1 MSQFTDESFEAIDME
16 SVADTA
22 LEEIQA
28 GMIVRGEVV
37 TVDSEFA
44 YVNVGTKSDGRIA
57 LEEFDNVPQVG
68 DVFNVKIMNKKIIDG
83 VYHCSRKAAD
93 YEKGWQ
99 EFLDFYN
106 QGNRIIKGKVK
117 SALSKGKIIDC
128 GFINAFLPYSL
139 TADLK
144 ALTESAEEYE
154 FVIKSFD
161 SKKRSVVV
169 SRKDYLDEE
178 GKKNWDAFAA
188 KYKEGDVVQGE
199 VVKFVE
205 FGAFIRIEGIDALL
219 HRNDMS
225 WKKVFKQRKLLKVG
239 ETREFL
245 ILSINRE
252 AGKISLGL
260 KQLKEDP
267 WSLVEQKYH
276 VNGTVKGKVVT
287 ITPVGAFVEIEEDV
301 EGFVSNSELSWTR
314 SNASAKDYLNKG
326 DVADF
331 QILSINGED
340 KKISLGY
347 KQLQPNPWDTIDQRF
362 PAGTVLTRAIKKVVK
377 FGYFVEL
384 EDGID
389 GLIHVSD
396 ITWDDTVKDPVSLY
410 KAGNEVEFIILE
422 INKREMKVSCGIKQL
437 SRSPWEIV
445 KEKYPPRTRVNGV
458 VSGITQFGVFIKID
472 DEVEG
477 LVHIS
482 EVSRNRVDNLND
494 HFKVGQQVE
503 AVVLD
508 VDVNK
513 KRLSLSIKHFEIMS
527 EKEEVSKILK
537 KTSPNT
543 VTLGD
548 MINIELGD
556 KK

>member
-1 MSQFTDESFEAIDME
+1 MSQITDENFEAIDME

-28 GMIVRGEVV
+28 GMIVKGEVV

-57 LEEFDNVPQVG
+57 LEEFEVAPQVG
-68 DVFNVKIMNKKIIDG
+68 DVFHVKLMNKKIVDG
-83 VYHCSRKAAD
+83 VYHFSKKAAD
-93 YEKGWQ
+93 YEKGWKD
-99 EFLDFYN
+99 FLEYYN
-106 QGNRIIKGKVK
+106 EGNRLIQGRIK
-117 SALSKGKIIDC
+117 SAINKGKIIDC

-139 TADLK
+139 TGDLK
-144 ALTESAEEYE
+144 TLSESSEEYT

-161 SKKRSVVV
+161 SKKKSVIV

-178 GKKNWDAFAA
+178 SRKNWELFVQQ
-188 KYKEGDVVQGE
+188 YNEGDIVEGE

-205 FGAFIRIEGIDALL
+205 FGAFVRIAGIDALL

-225 WKKVFKQRKLLKVG
+225 WKKVFKQRKLLKIG
-239 ETREFL
+239 EKRDFI
-245 ILSINRE
+245 ILSINKE

-267 WSLVEQKYH
+267 WARIEEKYQP
-276 VNGTVKGKVVT
+276 GTTVSGKVVT
-287 ITPVGAFVEIEEDV
+287 VTPVGAFVEIEEDV
-301 EGFVSNSELSWTR
+301 EGFVSNSELSWTKN
-314 SNASAKDYLNKG
+314 NASAKDYFNKN
-326 DVADF
+326 DVLDF
-331 QILSINGED
+331 QVLSINSEA

-347 KQLQPNPWDTIDQRF
+347 RQLQSNPWDSIDERF
-362 PAGTVLTRAIKKVVK
+362 PVGTVLKKPIKKVVK

-384 EDGID
+384 EEGVD

-396 ITWDDTVKDPVSLY
+396 ITWDDSVKDPVSLY
-410 KAGNEVEFIILE
+410 KSGSEVEFIILD
-422 INKREMKVSCGIKQL
+422 INKPEMKISCGIKQL
-437 SRSPWEIV
+437 TRSPWEIV
-445 KEKYPPRTRVNGV
+445 KEKYPPRTHVKGI
-458 VSGITQFGVFIKID
+458 VSGITQFGVFIKLD

-482 EVSRNRVDNLND
+482 EVSRNRVENLAD
-494 HFKVGQQVE
+494 HFKTGQSVE

-508 VDVNK
+508 VDTDK